1 MAQNTQLTEEERQ
14 RLAMMQARRD
24 AARWSKTAG
33 PGGQYPYQYTGAPDP
48 GPIQVGPVEALIGG
62 PAGS

>member
-48 GPIQVGPVEALIGG
+48 GPIQVG
-62 PAGS
+62 S